1 MQRGGWG
8 GEGRGGEMGGRCAA
22 GGGEG
27 GWWSLKAVVIPGANR
42 APPPLFLQCL
52 RSYSFKIS
60 KIIVVGDLAVG
71 KTCLINR

>member
-1 MQRGGWG
+1 MRGGAGRWG
-8 GEGRGGEMGGRCAA
+8 GVVLP